1 MKQTASSYKKH
12 ESLVLPKEICGVVE
26 RLQQAGH
33 EAYIVG
39 GCVRDLLRGKTPKD
53 WDVTTSAKP
62 EEILKLFEESFYE
75 NQFLTVTVKTGSDEP
90 TLQEI
95 EVTTFRA
102 EGKYTD
108 KRHPDTVRFAKTL
121 EEDLSRRDFTV
132 NAVAMSL
139 GSFASKWELV
149 DPFDGQA
156 DLKKKLIRAVGDPI
170 TRFREDALRL
180 LRAVR
185 LAARLGFKMET
196 ETAKA
201 VRQEAGLIEFIA
213 KERIRDEMEK
223 LLMCEG
229 AADGIRELAESGLLK
244 LIIPELQQGV
254 GVEQNKH
261 HIYTVFE
268 HNVRSLQYSVA
279 KGFPLDLRLA
289 SLLHD
294 VGKPKAREW
303 KNDPRGEKTFRGHK
317 GDWTFYQHQY
327 IGERMTLEIM
337 DRLRFPKEMTE
348 KAALLVREHMFV
360 YDPEIVT
367 LRGVRR
373 LLSRIGPENMDDLMK
388 IREADRIGS
397 GVAKAQPYRLRY
409 LQAMIEKVKKDP
421 VSPKMIKVN
430 GQDVMSELKIEPGPK
445 VGTILSALLEE
456 VLDDPKLNT
465 KDHLLKRVKE
475 LGAFS
480 EKELVAIGEKA
491 KKAAVEAQL
500 RIDEEL
506 KKKYFVK

>member
-1 MKQTASSYKKH
+1 MAKK
-12 ESLVLPKEICGVVE
+12 I
-26 RLQQAGH
+26 
-33 EAYIVG
+33 
-39 GCVRDLLRGKTPKD
+39 
-53 WDVTTSAKP
+53 
-62 EEILKLFEESFYE
+62 
-75 NQFLTVTVKTGSDEP
+75 
-90 TLQEI
+90 
-95 EVTTFRA
+95 
-102 EGKYTD
+102 
-108 KRHPDTVRFAKTL
+108 
-121 EEDLSRRDFTV
+121 
-132 NAVAMSL
+132 
-139 GSFASKWELV
+139 
-149 DPFDGQA
+149 
-156 DLKKKLIRAVGDPI
+156 IRAVGDP
-170 TRFREDALRL
+170 TSRFREDALRL
-180 LRAVR
+180 IRAIR
-185 LAARLGFKMET
+185 LAARLGFQVEKET
-196 ETAKA
+196 TAKA
-201 VRQEAGLIEFIA
+201 VKQEAGLIEFIA

-229 AADGIRELAESGLLK
+229 AADGIRKLEEFGLLK
-244 LIIPELQQGV
+244 FIIPELQQGV

-268 HNVRSLQYSVA
+268 HNVRSLEYAVV
-279 KGFPLDLRLA
+279 KGFPLDLRVA

-294 VGKPKAREW
+294 VGKPKVREW
-303 KNDPRGEKTFRGHK
+303 KNDLRGEKTFRGRK

-327 IGERMTLEIM
+327 VGEKMTLEIM

-409 LQAMIEKVKKDP
+409 LRAMIEKVKKDP
-421 VSPKMIKVN
+421 ISPKMIKVN

-445 VGTILSALLEE
+445 VGATLSILLEE
-456 VLDDPKLNT
+456 VLDDPKRNT
-465 KDHLLKRVKE
+465 KDYLIGRIKA
-475 LGAFS
+475 LGQLS
-480 EKELVAIGEKA
+480 EKELSGLAGKA
-491 KKAAVEAQL
+491 KESAAEVQR